1 MASIVRRIVELAHDH
16 GARALAQ
23 GYLFGKP
30 QGIRKFARSRP
41 QLASSSSKKNL
52 SGPAGIYSN
61 FMSMHFEMS
70 EPSPDEM
77 VMQPRTFG
85 ALLSLAHTA

>member
-1 MASIVRRIVELAHDH
+1 MSAKNSNGSPSASAMASIVRRIVELAHDH

-41 QLASSSSKKNL
+41 QLASSSSKK
-52 SGPAGIYSN
+52 I
-61 FMSMHFEMS
+61 
-70 EPSPDEM
+70 
-77 VMQPRTFG
+77 
-85 ALLSLAHTA
+85 

>member
-41 QLASSSSKKNL
+41 A
-52 SGPAGIYSN
+52 AGI
-61 FMSMHFEMS
+61 
-70 EPSPDEM
+70 
-77 VMQPRTFG
+77 Q
-85 ALLSLAHTA
+85 LQQKI

>member
-1 MASIVRRIVELAHDH
+1 MASIVRRIVELVHDH
-16 GARALAQ
+16 GARAIAQ

-41 QLASSSSKKNL
+41 QLASS

>member
-1 MASIVRRIVELAHDH
+1 VRRIRTGAPAHPQWPSIVRRIVELAHDH

-41 QLASSSSKKNL
+41 QLASSSSKK
-52 SGPAGIYSN
+52 I
-61 FMSMHFEMS
+61 
-70 EPSPDEM
+70 
-77 VMQPRTFG
+77 
-85 ALLSLAHTA
+85 